1 MATTRQ
7 VWTGST
13 AHANTPETDAM
24 PEVLHHVGVRVVTDG
39 AELGETVA
47 LFAKHPQ
54 DAMDKVRAMSDE
66 AYSRLKRVVFPT

>member
-1 MATTRQ
+1 
-7 VWTGST
+7 
-13 AHANTPETDAM
+13 M